1 MSNQRAQIW
10 KSFEELNYPTPTG
23 PLLQAKS
30 KTRSNTRTLRLNC
43 LSDLAKEVK
52 SLWPLIS

>member
-10 KSFEELNYPTPTG
+10 KSFKELNSPTPTN
-23 PLLQAKS
+23 PLLQVKS

-52 SLWPLIS
+52 SHWPLIS

>member
-10 KSFEELNYPTPTG
+10 KSFEELNSPTPTG
-23 PLLQAKS
+23 PLTSGQI
-30 KTRSNTRTLRLNC
+30 KTRSDTRTLRLNC

-52 SLWPLIS
+52 SHWPLIS